1 MTMPQSDSP
10 ASEESQPD
18 QLPLAERL
26 SALGGESA
34 TEQSVK
40 RIIPWVVSLM
50 IHVGIIVLGF
60 LVTWTVA
67 LIQHPEEPTLIV
79 ADFRAPRYEPIQ
91 SPEIL
96 SESLDETFPAD
107 LMDLDVMVPELPAEQ
122 VPAPGFDQPTI
133 ALPRMQGI
141 SRSDFASGID
151 TATATFVG
159 LTSSNAQRIVYV
171 IDASGSMIASLQFI
185 VRELERSL
193 DGLSRKQEFGIVFFQ
208 GNDAVTVPPAS
219 RLSRATETNRETA
232 LLWIRNEIIPR
243 GRSNPLRAIEHALRL
258 KPDAIFL
265 LSTNIT
271 GSGEFEIDQ
280 QDLLQMLE
288 EMNPLSEHNGTR
300 PTQINCIQFLD
311 PDPLDTLRNIARLH
325 GGAKGYKFI
334 DRSELG
340 LDQP

>member
-1 MTMPQSDSP
+1 MTSP
-10 ASEESQPD
+10 RPDVPVTEDSQPG

-26 SALGGESA
+26 SALGGEST

-40 RIIPWVVSLM
+40 RIIPWVVSVM
-50 IHVGIIVLGF
+50 IHVGIIALGF

-67 LIQHPEEPTLIV
+67 LIQQPEEPTLIV

-91 SPEIL
+91 APEIQ
-96 SESLDETFPAD
+96 SEAVDEPFPAD
-107 LMDLDVMVPELPAEQ
+107 SMDFDALVPELPSEQ
-122 VPAPGFDQPTI
+122 APAPQFDQSTI
-133 ALPRMQGI
+133 APPRMRGV
-141 SRSDFASGID
+141 SRGDFSSGIN

-193 DGLSRKQEFGIVFFQ
+193 NGLSREQEFGIVFFQ
-208 GNDAVTVPPAS
+208 GNDAVSVPPAS
-219 RLSRATETNRETA
+219 RMSQATETNREAA
-232 LLWIRNEIIPR
+232 LQWIRKEIIPR
-243 GRSNPLRAIEHALRL
+243 GRSNPLKAIEHALRL
-258 KPDAIFL
+258 KSDAIFL

-288 EMNPLSEHNGTR
+288 EMNPINERSGTR
-300 PTQINCIQFLD
+300 LTQINCIQFLD
-311 PDPLDTLRNIARLH
+311 PDPLDTLLNIARLH
-325 GGAKGYKFI
+325 GGTKGYKFS